1 MPQWLSEPHVTMLRL
16 DRMVRE
22 QCHAIISGVIG
33 DKALPR
39 EVEEQIINKADGIP
53 LFVEELAKSVL
64 ESELVQDVGD
74 RDITAGPLP
83 PSPFQPR
90 CSTLLLPDLTGSVR
104 PRKSPR
110 SAQSLVANFPS
121 RC

>member
-1 MPQWLSEPHVTMLRL
+1 MG
-16 DRMVRE
+16 RE
-22 QCHAIISGVIG
+22 QCHDIISEVIG

-64 ESELVQDVGD
+64 ESELVQEVGD
-74 RDITAGPLP
+74 RHIASGPLP
-83 PSPFQPR
+83 PLAVPA
-90 CSTLLLPDLTGSVR
+90 TLLDFLPPALTSSVR

-110 SAQSLVANFPS
+110 SAQSLVANFPT